1 VRIAFRRDIHR
12 ELIIGPLSA
21 EHEAPTAEYS
31 RKDADMDMPAST
43 ARNQPSETGSPASL
57 SQVALAAWMRPEQRL
72 VLVGTAGCLGML
84 ALAFLPTLRHFAYVW
99 STDENYSHGF
109 LVPLIS
115 LYFANEA
122 ARRGPV
128 RVRKGVGLGVAL
140 LVISILGRLATIIV
154 PVGIV
159 GDGAFLLG
167 LAGLCC
173 LLFGTEALRRYWFA
187 LFFLVFMIP
196 LPVALYA
203 KIASPLQLMVSQ
215 VASVFLNAIGIPVLR
230 EGNLMTLPGG
240 LRMFVAEACSGIRQL
255 TGFLALTTAV
265 AYLTPRPLWYRGVVV
280 ASSIPIALTANV
292 VRVMVTGLVMYYVDP
307 QYASGTFHT
316 FEGLI
321 MMGLGLA
328 MLGAECWLLN
338 AVSGSRPARAERFPV
353 GLVERQSTLQGA

>member
-1 VRIAFRRDIHR
+1 MDI
-12 ELIIGPLSA
+12 
-21 EHEAPTAEYS
+21 
-31 RKDADMDMPAST
+31 PAS
-43 ARNQPSETGSPASL
+43 AASNQDSQSDSPASL
-57 SQVALAAWMRPEQRL
+57 TQLVSAAWTRSEQRST
-72 VLVGTAGCLGML
+72 LVGAVGCVGML
-84 ALAFLPTLRHFAYVW
+84 ALVFLPTLQHFAYVW

-128 RVRKGVGLGVAL
+128 RVRSGVGIGVGL
-140 LVISILGRLATIIV
+140 LVLSILGRLVTIVV
-154 PVGIV
+154 PVGII

-167 LAGLCC
+167 LAGICC

-187 LFFLVFMIP
+187 LFFLVFMVP

-215 VASVFLNAIGIPVLR
+215 VASVFLNTIGIPVLR

-265 AYLTPRPLWYRGVVV
+265 AYLTARPLWYRGVLV

-292 VRVMVTGLVMYYVDP
+292 VRVMVTGMIMYHLDP

-316 FEGLI
+316 FEGLL

-338 AVSGSRPARAERFPV
+338 GVSGSTTARGERFTVGPV
-353 GLVERQSTLQGA
+353 GRQSTLQQA